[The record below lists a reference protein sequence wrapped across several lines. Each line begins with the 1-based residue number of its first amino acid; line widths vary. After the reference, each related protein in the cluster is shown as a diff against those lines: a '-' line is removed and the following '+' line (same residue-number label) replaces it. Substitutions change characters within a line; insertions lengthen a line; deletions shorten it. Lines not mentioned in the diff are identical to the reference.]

1 MKTTRFFSSVSFH
14 FSVVKFPIYLNRRV
28 FVMALTVPLCCVCFI
43 YNFLVFFFHIL
54 VLFKTLFMLFI
65 KQGTLVTCFSYHFQ

>member
-14 FSVVKFPIYLNRRV
+14 FLVVKFPIYLNRRV

-43 YNFLVFFFHIL
+43 YNFLVCF
-54 VLFKTLFMLFI
+54 
-65 KQGTLVTCFSYHFQ
+65 FSYSSFIQNTFHAFHKTRNISDMF